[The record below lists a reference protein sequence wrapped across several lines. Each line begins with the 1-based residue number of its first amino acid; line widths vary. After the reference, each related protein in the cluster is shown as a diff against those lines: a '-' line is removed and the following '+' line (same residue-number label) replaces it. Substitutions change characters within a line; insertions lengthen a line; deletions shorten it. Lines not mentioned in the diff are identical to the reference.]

1 MKIDS
6 IDIRSFDAKQLT
18 VDFEPPQ
25 TGVTVEMFDGAL
37 IPSESETYTPLSG
50 LTVTVLFRGKD
61 RDEVQKHV
69 SDFNAELQKGV
80 VLTLDGYSRHFK
92 AYMTGNSLSKTITKT
107 RYTAEFKFTGYWFSD
122 EVSLNWQGAYEA
134 IFEAQGNRATPCRL
148 TITATEYIEQLRI
161 NGLSCGEIIIDTI
174 PRGATVII
182 DGETGFAT
190 MDGENKFKDV
200 SLMEFPYLTTGQEKE
215 HHLIFSD
222 NNALVT
228 LQYKPI
234 HHADNGGGQILVCV
248 AGRGYYQEWGKD
260 ATLMKPGDCINIP
273 AGVKHWHGAAPDSW
287 FSHLAIEVPGEN
299 GSNEWLEALD
309 DEQYGKLK

>member
-92 AYMTGNSLSKTITKT
+92 ASRRSEKSRPEWTKMQKRTMTTWSK
-107 RYTAEFKFTGYWFSD
+107 RE
-122 EVSLNWQGAYEA
+122 
-134 IFEAQGNRATPCRL
+134 R
-148 TITATEYIEQLRI
+148 
-161 NGLSCGEIIIDTI
+161 SC
-174 PRGATVII
+174 
-182 DGETGFAT
+182 
-190 MDGENKFKDV
+190 
-200 SLMEFPYLTTGQEKE
+200 
-215 HHLIFSD
+215 
-222 NNALVT
+222 
-228 LQYKPI
+228 LQK
-234 HHADNGGGQILVCV
+234 
-248 AGRGYYQEWGKD
+248 
-260 ATLMKPGDCINIP
+260 
-273 AGVKHWHGAAPDSW
+273 
-287 FSHLAIEVPGEN
+287 
-299 GSNEWLEALD
+299 
-309 DEQYGKLK
+309 